1 MTWTLFRQQ
10 QQLGAQL
17 PPQPGDPPREAVD
30 DRAAQEHELPG
41 STAPKGGYPASR
53 LQDRTGDNT
62 PSAGDPRVEWDD
74 IVQPQRQGAAEAAL
88 QPGETELDGDE
99 RGDDAEQVPDAQAE
113 QALRDASMEQDAAEL
128 DDEAPGD
135 RND

>member
-1 MTWTLFRQQ
+1 MTWTRLIPQQ
-10 QQLGAQL
+10 QRGAQL
-17 PPQPGDPPREAVD
+17 HNASDAETRPGEAPREAVD

-74 IVQPQRQGAAEAAL
+74 VVQPERRVGEAGHDMSDE
-88 QPGETELDGDE
+88 QPPEGK
-99 RGDDAEQVPDAQAE
+99 
-113 QALRDASMEQDAAEL
+113 
-128 DDEAPGD
+128 
-135 RND
+135 

>member
-1 MTWTLFRQQ
+1 MVWTLFTPQQ
-10 QQLGAQL
+10 QRGAQL
-17 PPQPGDPPREAVD
+17 HNRTEEATKPGDAPKEAVD

-74 IVQPQRQGAAEAAL
+74 IVQPQRQVGEASHDIE
-88 QPGETELDGDE
+88 PPEGK
-99 RGDDAEQVPDAQAE
+99 
-113 QALRDASMEQDAAEL
+113 
-128 DDEAPGD
+128 
-135 RND
+135 